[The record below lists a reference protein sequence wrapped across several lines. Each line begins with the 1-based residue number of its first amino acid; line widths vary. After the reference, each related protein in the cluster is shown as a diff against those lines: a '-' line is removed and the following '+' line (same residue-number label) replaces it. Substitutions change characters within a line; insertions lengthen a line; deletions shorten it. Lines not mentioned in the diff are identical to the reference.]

1 MSWRAKQGPASF
13 RGVKFFVDVGENAG
27 GRHLAA
33 HEFPFSESAPFV
45 EDMGRRGKSNT
56 VEGYVVGDEY
66 ETAKSALIA
75 ALDAPGAGELV
86 HPFFGTRRVAA
97 KTYRVRETRADGGMA
112 TFSIEFVETL
122 AEPVLPTSSPATAAV
137 VASKVTAVKAAS
149 RAQFLATRSLV
160 FRPEGADLPTNDFVA
175 FNALVAGMFRVLDAN
190 PISAEL
196 RAGFRR
202 YLAAEPV
209 APAAL
214 VAEYVA
220 DLASGLFDQFTATLV
235 AAAGGLPLDP
245 VALVLGL
252 GSLDLGPRPT
262 ASTPRRAI
270 EQRDYDAMQTLVA
283 RLAITGA
290 ASAILTRTWENFE
303 RAVEVRSLLTDA
315 IDAHAES
322 VADDTFATLTDLRS
336 GLVDAVPGLDSD
348 LPRLQTYTP
357 PSVAPSLV
365 VAHRL
370 YGHLALEADL
380 VSRNRLRHPGFVPA
394 EALEVLTDE

>member
-27 GRHLAA
+27 GRHLVA

-45 EDMGRRGKSNT
+45 EDMGRRGKSIT

-75 ALDAPGAGELV
+75 ALDARGAGELV

-112 TFSIEFVETL
+112 TFSIEFVDTL
-122 AEPVLPTSSPATAAV
+122 AEPVLPTSSPATVAIV
-137 VASKVTAVKAAS
+137 VSKVTAVKAAA

-196 RAGFRR
+196 RADFRR
-202 YLAAEPV
+202 LIQGEFSTASLLGEYVVDTAAGVFDAFTTTLLAA
-209 APAAL
+209 
-214 VAEYVA
+214 
-220 DLASGLFDQFTATLV
+220 SSS
-235 AAAGGLPLDP
+235 LPLDP

-262 ASTPRRAI
+262 AATPRRVV
-270 EQRDYDAMQTLVA
+270 EQRDYDALKTLFT

-290 ASAILTRTWENFE
+290 SSAILTRTWENFE
-303 RAVEVRSLLTDA
+303 RAVEVRTLLTDA
-315 IDAHAES
+315 IDAHAET
-322 VADDTFATLTDLRS
+322 VADDAFATLTDLRS
-336 GLVDAVPGLDSD
+336 GLVDAVPGVDSD

-357 PSVAPSLV
+357 PSVLPSLV

-370 YGHLALEADL
+370 YGDLSLESDL
-380 VSRNRLRHPGFVPA
+380 VSRNRIRHPGFVPA
-394 EALEVLTDE
+394 EELEVLTDD